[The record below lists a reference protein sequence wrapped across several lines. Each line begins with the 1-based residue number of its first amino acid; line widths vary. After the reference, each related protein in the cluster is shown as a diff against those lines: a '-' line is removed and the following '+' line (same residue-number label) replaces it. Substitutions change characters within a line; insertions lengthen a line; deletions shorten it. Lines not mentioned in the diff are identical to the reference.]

1 MEYGGSA
8 PVAQKADMVRT
19 LAEVN
24 VEHISKAFGVPD
36 DRITVLYDG
45 VDLSRFHNTNLLE
58 KKIKKRIVT
67 AGRLIP
73 SKGTDDT
80 IKVFSRVLKRWP
92 DASLVVLGDGPELE
106 RLQTLAESLAIQQAV
121 TFKGHVSHEEVFEEM
136 SQAEI
141 FLFMSKKSSE
151 RLPNVVKEAIGC
163 RCLCVTTETPGI
175 EELLVNGKHG
185 YLVAQG
191 DVESATQY
199 IDSAFSDSSIV
210 QSMTQSAYHQ
220 LENKFDLERIMAQ
233 YREQWEHLVVQKQA
247 KQYGSFQ

>member
-1 MEYGGSA
+1 
-8 PVAQKADMVRT
+8 VAQKADMVRT

-106 RLQTLAESLAIQQAV
+106 RLQTLAESLAI
-121 TFKGHVSHEEVFEEM
+121 HVQKVFGTLAQRCQGSHRM
-136 SQAEI
+136 S
-141 FLFMSKKSSE
+141 LFMRNHRNTGDRRVARQRQT
-151 RLPNVVKEAIGC
+151 RLLGC
-163 RCLCVTTETPGI
+163 SG
-175 EELLVNGKHG
+175 
-185 YLVAQG
+185 
-191 DVESATQY
+191 
-199 IDSAFSDSSIV
+199 
-210 QSMTQSAYHQ
+210 
-220 LENKFDLERIMAQ
+220 
-233 YREQWEHLVVQKQA
+233 
-247 KQYGSFQ
+247 